1 MTIFQKADMA
11 EATRLTREGR
21 LAEAMAVLQGALG
34 TGAPT
39 APQPRGEGASTPS
52 SILDLAPP
60 APGTNGAW
68 TWPGEALRARP
79 TGSPKRARGRAGRG
93 APVPIPAGALFEERV
108 FSSDAGSR
116 PYKLYVPASAAG
128 ARTLPVVVML
138 HGCTQSP
145 DDFAAGTRMNA
156 VAEEEGFLVVYPGQ
170 TRGANASLCWNWF
183 NPADQER
190 GRGEPSLIAGITSAV
205 IADHGADAGRVYVA
219 GLSAG
224 GAKAAIMGATYPDLF
239 AAIGVHSGLACGAAR
254 DIPSAFSS
262 MKNGAP
268 ASAGAGAG
276 IPTIVFHGD
285 RDKTVAPVN
294 GDQVADAARASARH
308 DVKVETGQAEA
319 GRRFTRTLHTDARDR
334 VMLEQW
340 VLHGAGHAWSGGSP
354 DGSYTDPTGP
364 DASRAMVRF
373 FLGHERRD

>member
-1 MTIFQKADMA
+1 MTIFRQADMA

-21 LAEAMAVLQGALG
+21 LAEAMAVLRGALG
-34 TGAPT
+34 SGAPT
-39 APQPRGEGASTPS
+39 PPQTGGEGAATPP

-60 APGTNGAW
+60 APGTGGAW
-68 TWPGEALRARP
+68 TWPGEAQRARATAVP
-79 TGSPKRARGRAGRG
+79 RRTRGKAGRG
-93 APVPIPAGALFEERV
+93 APLPIPAGASFEERV
-108 FSSDAGSR
+108 FSSAAGSR

-128 ARTLPVVVML
+128 AKSLPVVVML

-190 GRGEPSLIAGITSAV
+190 GRGEPSLIAGITRAV
-205 IADHGADAGRVYVA
+205 IAERGADAGRVYVA

-254 DIPSAFSS
+254 DVASAFSS

-294 GDQVADAARASARH
+294 ADQVADAARASARLA
-308 DVKVETGQAEA
+308 VKVETGQAQA

-340 VLHGAGHAWSGGSP
+340 VLHGAGHAWSGGSAE
-354 DGSYTDPTGP
+354 GSYTDPTGP

-373 FLGHERRD
+373 FLAHERRD